1 MDDSV
6 AGPLVKVPPAVARSS
21 PVKTFLGT
29 AAGRNVLAV
38 AALVLLAA
46 LSMGRHWTGPISW
59 ETDALFY
66 QAKSQEIAGQDATA
80 ARQEVFAGPLSGY
93 ERNIERLHPEEPRR
107 VSDPAWVEYS
117 APFYARRLLLPA
129 VAAAFDPVL
138 GLHALQDLS
147 LLGFILVP
155 ALLFLL
161 LRRRLSLK
169 VSLSVSAVVI
179 LWPPLRD
186 WSVFP
191 LSDSFGLAL
200 LIASLLC
207 AALTIE
213 RDRRW
218 LWPWLACVLAL
229 GFTRDMA
236 FMPVVGAFCLL
247 AVRRDRTSAAL
258 LGTGVL
264 AALPPLFV
272 QGLSQSESLA
282 YIYANHAIP
291 TDTSWSAAISGYP
304 GNFGHMLDRY
314 ATYAAAHPALVVLLL
329 GGVASAF
336 LLAPRRDPLTIL
348 LWSTLL
354 GYLLALLV
362 GPAFSGFRYELLLVP
377 LMMFGYG
384 HLAARGVARLRES
397 RATPR
402 ARNETQP
409 ALSRR

>member
-1 MDDSV
+1 
-6 AGPLVKVPPAVARSS
+6 VKVLPATARSS
-21 PVKTFLGT
+21 LVKKLLATP
-29 AAGRNVLAV
+29 AARNYLAV

-46 LSMGRHWTGPISW
+46 LSMARHWGGPISW

-66 QAKSQEIAGQDATA
+66 QATSREIAGEDAATA
-80 ARQEVFAGPLSGY
+80 RREIFSGPLSGY
-93 ERNIERLHPEEPRR
+93 ERRIERENPGEPRR

-129 VAAAFDPVL
+129 LAAALDPLL
-138 GLHALQDLS
+138 GLHALQILS

-155 ALLFLL
+155 ALLFAL

-169 VSLSVSAVVI
+169 VSLSVALAVI

-218 LWPWLACVLAL
+218 LWPWLGCVLAL
-229 GFTRDMA
+229 GFTRDLA
-236 FMPVVGAFCLL
+236 FMPVLAALCLL
-247 AVRRDRTSAAL
+247 LVRRDRTSAAL

-264 AALPPLFV
+264 AALPPLLV
-272 QGLSQSESLA
+272 HGLSQSESLT

-291 TDTSWSAAISGYP
+291 TDTSWAAAISGYP
-304 GNFGHMLDRY
+304 GNLGHMLGRY
-314 ATYAAAHPALVVLLL
+314 ATYAGGHPAVVVLLL
-329 GGVASAF
+329 GGLVSAF

-354 GYLLALLV
+354 GYLLALAV

-377 LMMFGYG
+377 LMAFGYG
-384 HLAARGVARLRES
+384 HLLTRGVARIREA
-397 RATPR
+397 RAAPR
-402 ARNETQP
+402 ARNDARP